1 MRLQIDAVRQ
11 LLKYSLREPANQR
24 FVVVS
29 ESCIPLYP
37 AWLLYAQLLTE
48 KKSRINACTNPQNPQ
63 DEQLRMVSRWVACT
77 TDRPLNIAMMAE
89 EALVIWRSSAGAC
102 LWSCC
107 LQPQITANGRAD
119 KQRSPLPV
127 ASLHQ
132 CWGDMLRCAAQQLL
146 LLEYPACCC
155 RIAHETRIDTSNLQS
170 LA

>member
-63 DEQLRMVSRWVACT
+63 DDLLRMVSRWVACT
-77 TDRPLNIAMMAE
+77 TDRPPN
-89 EALVIWRSSAGAC
+89 SAVH
-102 LWSCC
+102 
-107 LQPQITANGRAD
+107 D
-119 KQRSPLPV
+119 
-127 ASLHQ
+127 
-132 CWGDMLRCAAQQLL
+132 
-146 LLEYPACCC
+146 
-155 RIAHETRIDTSNLQS
+155 
-170 LA
+170 